1 MKIFRLLQIIL
12 ITSFSLPAFAETD
25 SACLRSSGDIIVAL
39 NSNIVTDDNGNLGA
53 SCKEAPDFYR
63 IKFYK
68 FALCK
73 SNPLLNSTNDFSSC
87 SYLVDSSAGVSHVIT
102 YPSTALLATNSVLT
116 PGTYN
121 FLLLVLDNS
130 LQQKHTET
138 FTRTMTGA
146 TGTGKTCW
154 TLEKSTAYGGNT
166 ITGITTVSPDPD
178 TRSSLAMECGGTSSA
193 DPKYTTEIF
202 ETMGCDGG
210 PPCFEN
216 KDINGGVYVRLL
228 TTDNITNATS
238 VNNSKRIAVAM
249 PMVRTVKATSSYE
262 IGFKVNGSSSID
274 LHYDSGATKLTA
286 MKIGAD
292 PFQVSFT
299 VK

>member
-39 NSNIVTDDNGNLGA
+39 NSNIVTDDNGNLGS

-116 PGTYN
+116 SGTYN
-121 FLLLVLDNS
+121 FLLLVLD
-130 LQQKHTET
+130 
-138 FTRTMTGA
+138 
-146 TGTGKTCW
+146 
-154 TLEKSTAYGGNT
+154 
-166 ITGITTVSPDPD
+166 
-178 TRSSLAMECGGTSSA
+178 
-193 DPKYTTEIF
+193 
-202 ETMGCDGG
+202 
-210 PPCFEN
+210 
-216 KDINGGVYVRLL
+216 
-228 TTDNITNATS
+228 
-238 VNNSKRIAVAM
+238 
-249 PMVRTVKATSSYE
+249 
-262 IGFKVNGSSSID
+262 
-274 LHYDSGATKLTA
+274 
-286 MKIGAD
+286 KIYLKGL
-292 PFQVSFT
+292 SFFF
-299 VK
+299 